1 MANTIAR
8 LGVRLGIDSAEFS
21 KGIEA
26 AQKKLGEF
34 AEKARTAGVVGVA
47 AFSALA
53 IKAMYYADALADI
66 AKANDVAIGTVL
78 KLGKALEANG
88 GQADNAS
95 KLLTSF
101 SNSVDEAAGGSFK
114 AQEAFKKA
122 GISLKDLGSLST
134 QQLLEKTAKG
144 IADIEDPLTR
154 NAKAAEL
161 FGKGIR
167 GTDIVGFADDLAKT
181 NPLIKEQERAI
192 QKMADVMDYVEKA
205 TGKAMLT
212 FTVAI
217 GPALKG
223 TIDYFTDATN
233 SVSKFGSAIQ
243 TIIETVSVL
252 GINISYVFE
261 GIAREIAHTAENAK
275 LIFTGQIAEAKRQN
289 EQFDKDNE
297 ARKEKLLAAERAIL
311 GLGRRGYDDERII
324 KPSIVSGRE
333 VKEGTDPEAEK
344 AKREAERIAREAEAE
359 RLRIQRFLIQQR
371 QQEGKEIE
379 ANNRR
384 IHEAYTSESMRQ
396 DTLAQSL
403 KDEQER
409 FELGLKLR
417 HMRVEDAQLSQDLLE
432 IEQRRNAT
440 IREIRLNTDLN
451 LDAQNDL
458 IDRENKLAIEA
469 ERFARARKDVATDM
483 REASVGEGFNRAME
497 QYFIN
502 ARTQMETGGQMFQAV
517 IGNMEAALDRFART
531 GKLSFK
537 DLARSIIQDMFAI
550 HLKAQALQIFKGIS
564 SSYTAANLQKSL
576 FEGSANYSGGFGGY
590 AAEGG
595 DISAN
600 KTYVVGE
607 RGPELFVP
615 KSSGTVIPNNMLGSM
630 GGNQP
635 SVTYNGPYINNMS
648 AIDTRTFEDYLYASN
663 KAVWSANQYA
673 NKSLNISQGR
683 A

>member
-26 AQKKLGEF
+26 AKKDLSEF
-34 AEKARTAGVVGVA
+34 ADKAKVFATVGA
-47 AFSALA
+47 TAFSAMTL
-53 IKAMYYADALADI
+53 KALEFADSIADV
-66 AKANDVAIGTVL
+66 AKANDMAIESVI
-78 KLGKALEANG
+78 KLGEALAQNG
-88 GQADNAS
+88 GNAENAGKILS
-95 KLLTSF
+95 AFTSF
-101 SNSVDEAAGGSFK
+101 VDKAATGSFE
-114 AQEAFKKA
+114 AQEAFKQV
-122 GISLKDLGSLST
+122 GISLKDLGTLSME
-134 QQLLEKTAKG
+134 QLFAKTLKGLKEIPDQLTRQARSYEMLGKAAKG
-144 IADIEDPLTR
+144 ADIAGVAEDMEKVGHLTEKQIQGIEDAAKAWDLLHKITHEVMITFTAFVGTPMLKLAEYLESMGDLVSKVTIAWDNLGNTVNFVNRLIHIATRRDMEELKKLAEDYKKIKADIE
-154 NAKAAEL
+154 AK
-161 FGKGIR
+161 
-167 GTDIVGFADDLAKT
+167 
-181 NPLIKEQERAI
+181 
-192 QKMADVMDYVEKA
+192 QKQDQASN
-205 TGKAMLT
+205 L
-212 FTVAI
+212 
-217 GPALKG
+217 
-223 TIDYFTDATN
+223 
-233 SVSKFGSAIQ
+233 SAIQ
-243 TIIETVSVL
+243 SDGTI
-252 GINISYVFE
+252 
-261 GIAREIAHTAENAK
+261 
-275 LIFTGQIAEAKRQN
+275 KRIT
-289 EQFDKDNE
+289 KIG
-297 ARKEKLLAAERAIL
+297 K
-311 GLGRRGYDDERII
+311 
-324 KPSIVSGRE
+324 
-333 VKEGTDPEAEK
+333 DPEA
-344 AKREAERIAREAEAE
+344 AKAEAE
-359 RLRIQRFLIQQR
+359 RLKALRFNIQQR
-371 QQEGKEIE
+371 QREGKEIDD
-379 ANNRR
+379 NNRR
-384 IHEAYTSESMRQ
+384 IQEAYASESMRQ
-396 DTLAQSL
+396 DNLARSL

-409 FELGLKLR
+409 FALGLQLR
-417 HMRVEDAQLSQDLLE
+417 HMRVEDAQLSKDLLD
-432 IEQRRNAT
+432 IEQKRNAT

-458 IDRENKLAIEA
+458 IDRENRLATEA
-469 ERFARARKDVATDM
+469 ERFARARKDVAMEM

-502 ARTQMETGGQMFQAV
+502 AKTQMETGGQMFQAV

-564 SSYTAANLQKSL
+564 NAYTGSATSNLFQ
-576 FEGSANYSGGFGGY
+576 GSANYSGGFGGY

-630 GGNQP
+630 GSNQP
-635 SVTYNGPYINNMS
+635 NVTYNGPYINNMS